1 MSDFIRQNAINSSFT
16 LNESW
21 IILSEIEQSIKRK
34 VEASG
39 TPLGEWDIKI
49 SRGLLTGCNEAY
61 IIDRNIRE
69 KILST
74 CKDEAEYKRTDE
86 IIRPIL
92 RGRDIK
98 KGKYEWAGLY
108 IISTHN
114 GYSDESGHYIE
125 RININRYPAL
135 KDWFNNGNWNQK
147 PEKGTNIER
156 LATRTDRGDTPYNLR
171 DCAYM
176 DDFSRQKIVF
186 PAIMSQDAFFAVDK
200 EGYVVVAPG
209 NTLIGNIDF
218 DSLLIYLCSVGYWAL
233 KHFYMGG
240 GIEGELKVNRLMK
253 LPIPNNLDKIQTVD
267 DIYSELDFS
276 EEEIRL
282 ISSSSK

>member
-34 VEASG
+34 VETYG
-39 TPLGEWDIKI
+39 TPLKDWAISISYGIK
-49 SRGLLTGCNEAY
+49 TGCNEAFVV
-61 IIDRNIRE
+61 DRKKRHE
-69 KILST
+69 ILDN
-74 CKDEAEYKRTDE
+74 CKTPEEYKQTDA

-98 KGKYEWAGLY
+98 KDNYEWAGLY
-108 IISTHN
+108 CILAYFDFHREI
-114 GYSDESGHYIE
+114 DK
-125 RININRYPAL
+125 YPAIYNHL
-135 KDWFNNGNWNQK
+135 KQYETALKRRGQARYTSNGKPKIGAEYPGQHHWLELDNNPRK
-147 PEKGTNIER
+147 E
-156 LATRTDRGDTPYNLR
+156 
-171 DCAYM
+171 YM